1 MRETLSELP
10 SLTRISS
17 ISPTVFDDEMDAMP
31 STNSTIVELEL
42 NYLKFKLKNL
52 SIQLNWSNEVTNLIA
67 IEGFNPEFGARPIKR
82 TVRDLVENYISDM
95 IMKNEIIEGNYINLD
110 VQEKELSF
118 KINQ

>member
-1 MRETLSELP
+1 MNSVKSVLRAEFINRL
-10 SLTRISS
+10 
-17 ISPTVFDDEMDAMP
+17 DEILFFTKLDK
-31 STNSTIVELEL
+31 SHIIKIVELEL